1 MNVPLYLVD
10 AFTTHPFGGNPAG
23 VATRAEGLTTEQ
35 MQAIAR
41 ELKQSE
47 TCFVTEGPETG
58 VDFRLRWFTPSVEV
72 DLCGHATVAAYTCLA
87 REGRIRFLDG
97 EAQLKHATRRGILG
111 VWVRGEGEQTRSVMM
126 SAGVAPIQPAADNR
140 EEVARAIGL
149 ESAAID
155 FDLPLASD
163 ASGARLIVPVR
174 ELRDLLSL
182 VPDSDGMCRYGK
194 RAGYTRFTLVCQE
207 TQDPTR
213 KTHLRHFAPANGV
226 PEDPVTGTA
235 HAAIAVYLD
244 HVGLLP
250 RQARLRYEGEQGHAV
265 GRPGSVQVEV
275 LRDEAGVI
283 IDVRVGGSA
292 VIVVQGEIT
301 V

>member
-10 AFTTHPFGGNPAG
+10 AFTTHPYGGNPAG
-23 VATRAEGLTTEQ
+23 VVTRAEGLSPER

-47 TCFVTEGPETG
+47 TCFITEGPEPG
-58 VDFRLRWFTPSVEV
+58 VNFRLRWFTPSVEV

-87 REGRIRFLDG
+87 REGRIRFVDG
-97 EAQLKHATRRGILG
+97 EAQLRHATRRGVLG
-111 VWVRGEGEQTRSVMM
+111 VWVRGEDGQAHAVMM
-126 SAGVAPIQPAADNR
+126 SAGVAPIQPATDKR

-149 ESAAID
+149 EPSAID
-155 FDLPLASD
+155 LDLPLASD
-163 ASGARLIVPVR
+163 APSARLIVPVR
-174 ELRDLLSL
+174 RLRDLLSL

-194 RAGYTRFTLVCQE
+194 TAGYTRFTLVCQE
-207 TQDPTR
+207 TQDPTL

-244 HVGLLP
+244 WLGLLP
-250 RQARLRYEGEQGHAV
+250 DGETVTYEGEQGHAV
-265 GRPGSVQVEV
+265 SRPGSVRVEV
-275 LRDEAGVI
+275 LRDETGAI
-283 IDVRVGGSA
+283 TDVRIGGSA
-292 VIVVQGEIT
+292 VIVARGEIS

>member
-1 MNVPLYLVD
+1 MNAPLYLAD
-10 AFTTHPFGGNPAG
+10 AFTTHPYGGNPAG
-23 VATRAEGLTTEQ
+23 VVTKAEGLSTQQ

-47 TCFVTEGPETG
+47 TCFVTESPEPG
-58 VDFRLRWFTPSVEV
+58 VAFRLRWFTPSVEV

-87 REGRIRFLDG
+87 SEGRIRFVDG
-97 EAQLKHATRRGILG
+97 EAELKHATRRGVLG
-111 VWVRGEGEQTRSVMM
+111 VWVSGEDKQAHAVMM
-126 SAGVAPIQPAADNR
+126 SAGVAPIQPVADER

-149 ESAAID
+149 EPAAID
-155 FDLPLASD
+155 FDLPLAAD
-163 ASGARLIVPVR
+163 APSARLIVPVR
-174 ELRDLLSL
+174 GLRDLLSL

-207 TQDPTR
+207 TRDPAL
-213 KTHLRHFAPANGV
+213 KTHLRLFAPANGV

-244 HVGLLP
+244 RVGLLP

-275 LRDEAGVI
+275 LRNESGAI
-283 IDVRVGGSA
+283 TDVRVGGSA
-292 VIVVQGEIT
+292 VIVAQGEISL
-301 V
+301 